1 MALDTVTD
9 YVAQARSLLQDKTY
23 PVRYSDGDLI
33 DALNLAL
40 LEARKLRPD
49 LFLGTAPGTLT
60 TPSIGGANTDPM
72 SAIDEQ
78 YRVPLLYYIVGHALR
93 RDDEDGSEARASQF
107 MMQFVGK
114 MLALAA

>member
-9 YVAQARSLLQDKTY
+9 YVAQARSLLQDKTH

-40 LEARKLRPD
+40 LEARRLRPD
-49 LFLGTAPGTLT
+49 LFLGTSPGTLT
-60 TPSIGGANTDPM
+60 TPSIGTTPDPM
-72 SAIDEQ
+72 GAIDEQ

-107 MMQFVGK
+107 MMGFVGK

>member
-9 YVAQARSLLQDKTY
+9 YLAQARALLQDKTY
-23 PVRYSDGDLI
+23 PVRYPDSDLI

-49 LFLGTAPGTLT
+49 LFLGTVPGTLT
-60 TPSIGGANTDPM
+60 TPSIGGTNPDPM

-78 YRVPLLYYIVGHALR
+78 YRVPLLLYVVGHALE
-93 RDDEDGSEARASQF
+93 RDEEDGSEQRAMRYKS
-107 MMQFVGK
+107 QFVGK

>member
-9 YVAQARSLLQDKTY
+9 YVAQARALLQDTIS
-23 PVRYSDGDLI
+23 PVRYPDSDLV

-49 LFLGTAPGTLT
+49 LFLGASPGTLSVT
-60 TPSIGGANTDPM
+60 SIGGTNADPM

-93 RDDEDGSEARASQF
+93 RDEEDGSEARASQF